1 MNNMN
6 EKINDLI
13 EYPKKGI
20 LSKEIVKNDGLN
32 VTLMCMAEGTDMSE
46 HTSTKQ
52 GTVHVVEGQGIFNL
66 EGEDIEMLPGVF
78 IYMKANS
85 IHSLKAE
92 KNTSFIL
99 TLTNG

>member
-1 MNNMN
+1 MNNMT

-20 LSKEIVKNDGLN
+20 LSKEIVKNDKLN

-52 GTVHVVEGQGIFNL
+52 GTVYVVDGQGIFNL
-66 EGEDIEMLPGVF
+66 EGKDIEMLPGVF

-85 IHSLKAE
+85 IHSLKAK

-99 TLTNG
+99 TLTSD